1 MADPQPSADET
12 ILEQFLNVGFV
23 HLNQVIDQ
31 DTVNKFVDQIRD
43 ELAKTT
49 NVEKERSVGRVELE
63 NQSTWPQKGGRRVVE
78 CAPTGIG
85 VHWEKLKSSQKFCSA
100 LDEIVGLS
108 CWELP
113 LNKPRVANQR
123 SPTPFLWS
131 SSY

>member
-63 NQSTWPQKGGRRVVE
+63 NQSTWPQKGGVV
-78 CAPTGIG
+78 
-85 VHWEKLKSSQKFCSA
+85 S
-100 LDEIVGLS
+100 
-108 CWELP
+108 
-113 LNKPRVANQR
+113 
-123 SPTPFLWS
+123 
-131 SSY
+131 